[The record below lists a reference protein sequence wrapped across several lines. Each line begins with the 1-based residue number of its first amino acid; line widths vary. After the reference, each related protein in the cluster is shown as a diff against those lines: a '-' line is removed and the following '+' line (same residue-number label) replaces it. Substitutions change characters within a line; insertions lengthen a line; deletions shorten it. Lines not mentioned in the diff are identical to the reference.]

1 MRMDEMNK
9 LFEEQGFE
17 VERKWLTEKDC
28 YEFHLRRDGEDW
40 YCHYTYPNGASG
52 AVASKHQKTFVE
64 QTIRNFEKIYCSNHR
79 SLQESFTEL
88 LMDFCQ
94 KHHITLNSEVI
105 VPGDKVELYFRKGVK
120 QERIDIEWRNIISPM
135 DALTAIE
142 RRLINIG
149 MVKDTYID
157 CKVRNDSLSALSE
170 AVYFMTNYD
179 AGGFAKLIK
188 PVDKK
193 LETRI
198 KDVIFNPPATIVKWD
213 DGTKTVVKVQN
224 GEDYDPEK
232 GLAMAISKKA
242 LGNKREYY
250 HTFLHWLKK
259 YEKANVEAEQE
270 TKFEVKLPDM
280 SEVAKAF
287 SEMQQKIHEQYAVQ
301 KAYDLLVKFRDT
313 SETVS
318 VDDVI
323 GYLGQ
328 ALEE

>member
-1 MRMDEMNK
+1 
-9 LFEEQGFE
+9 
-17 VERKWLTEKDC
+17 
-28 YEFHLRRDGEDW
+28 
-40 YCHYTYPNGASG
+40 
-52 AVASKHQKTFVE
+52 
-64 QTIRNFEKIYCSNHR
+64 
-79 SLQESFTEL
+79 
-88 LMDFCQ
+88 
-94 KHHITLNSEVI
+94 
-105 VPGDKVELYFRKGVK
+105 
-120 QERIDIEWRNIISPM
+120 
-135 DALTAIE
+135 
-142 RRLINIG
+142 
-149 MVKDTYID
+149 
-157 CKVRNDSLSALSE
+157 
-170 AVYFMTNYD
+170 MTNYD

-198 KDVIFNPPATIVKWD
+198 KDIIFNPPATIVKWY

-280 SEVAKAF
+280 SEVAKAL
-287 SEMQQKIHEQYAVQ
+287 SKMQQKIHEQCGISSSVINMPDETTAQHLVEDEKKRDAVQ